1 LVEEGETKDETKG
14 SRTAGL
20 YHKNVPLACS
30 GERGLPAKVR
40 TGRDIRTKGEK
51 KKKTTYRQCV
61 AVNHKVRTR
70 RGISKNGEKIAKF
83 TDRERQRES

>member
-20 YHKNVPLACS
+20 YHKNAPLACS
-30 GERGLPAKVR
+30 EERGSPAKVR

-51 KKKTTYRQCV
+51 KDNNLPRVC
-61 AVNHKVRTR
+61 
-70 RGISKNGEKIAKF
+70 SC
-83 TDRERQRES
+83 ES